1 MAEREII
8 KAEVRNEFGKGFA
21 RRLRQQKR
29 VPGVIYGNKQDP
41 MHFSVALLE
50 IQSLV
55 RNHGVNAVLE
65 LELEGEQHLAMVKHV
80 DQNVLTFDIDHI
92 DLLAIKRG
100 EKVEVEVPV
109 TIEGEPEP
117 GTMYLQDASEILVES
132 DVLSI
137 PEEIVLSIE
146 GLGEGTVITAGE
158 LVMPE
163 GTTLVADPETAI
175 VSINLPEVDEELEEA
190 AEAAEEGGAEAGAE
204 SSEDAAAEG
213 EE

>member
-1 MAEREII
+1 MAKREII
-8 KAEVRNEFGKGFA
+8 KAEPRTEFGKGFA
-21 RRLRQQKR
+21 RRLRRQWR

-41 MHFSVALLE
+41 LHFSVPLLD

-55 RNHGVNAVLE
+55 RNHGINAVFE
-65 LELEGEQHLAMVKHV
+65 LELEGEQHLAMVKNV
-80 DQNVLTFDIDHI
+80 DQNVLTFDIDHF

-132 DVLSI
+132 DVLNI
-137 PEEIVLSIE
+137 PEEIILSIE
-146 GLGEGTVITAGE
+146 GLPEGTVITAGE
-158 LVMPE
+158 LTMPE
-163 GTTLVADPETAI
+163 GTTLIADPETAI
-175 VSINLPEVDEELEEA
+175 VSISVPEYDEELEEA

-204 SSEDAAAEG
+204 STEAEG
-213 EE
+213 ETTE

>member
-1 MAEREII
+1 MAKREII
-8 KAEVRNEFGKGFA
+8 KAEVRNEFGKGYA

-41 MHFSVALLE
+41 MHFSVPLLD

-163 GTTLVADPETAI
+163 GTSLVADPETAI